1 MDFYEKTEKESII
14 YQGKIIKVKELDIK
28 LPNGLMDK
36 REIVEH
42 PGAVAIL
49 TTTKDGKIVL
59 IKQFRKACEEI
70 LWEIPAGKLEKGEAP
85 LDCAKRELK
94 EETGYTA
101 RNWALLGKFYTSPG
115 FCNELIY
122 IYLASNLIAGEAIL
136 DEDENLEQY
145 LLDSSQIDNL
155 IENGHIKDMKT
166 ITALLFFKQLQSKDK
181 GD

>member
-14 YQGKIIKVKELDIK
+14 YQGKIIKVKELDIM
-28 LPNGLMDK
+28 LPNGLKSK

-49 TTTKDGKIVL
+49 PTTEDEKLVL
-59 IKQFRKACEEI
+59 IRQFRKSCEEI
-70 LWEIPAGKLEKGEAP
+70 LWEIPAGKLEKEEAP
-85 LDCAKRELK
+85 LDCARRELK

-101 RNWALLGKFYTSPG
+101 QNWTLLGRFYTSPG

-122 IYLASNLIAGEAIL
+122 IYLATNLIPGETHL

-145 LLDSSQIDNL
+145 LLTPQQINQL
-155 IENGHIKDMKT
+155 LEAGQIKDMKT
-166 ITALLFFKQLQSKDK
+166 ITALLFFKQLESE
-181 GD
+181 G

>member
-28 LPNGLMDK
+28 LPNGLMGK

-122 IYLASNLIAGEAIL
+122 TSLNNNKYPSIYFQLI
-136 DEDENLEQY
+136 Q
-145 LLDSSQIDNL
+145 
-155 IENGHIKDMKT
+155 
-166 ITALLFFKQLQSKDK
+166 LLFLVIVYLSLLIFHRLFFPYKAH
-181 GD
+181 